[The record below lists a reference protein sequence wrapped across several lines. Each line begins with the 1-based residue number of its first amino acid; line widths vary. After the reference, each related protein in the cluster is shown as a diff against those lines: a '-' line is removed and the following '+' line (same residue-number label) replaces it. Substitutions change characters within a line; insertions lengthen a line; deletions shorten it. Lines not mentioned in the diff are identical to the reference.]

1 MYTICLFSPFD
12 KIMLD
17 TNHSFKNRKLSSA
30 RERKQAGKKERK
42 EKEEKQQKKDK
53 QTLLASCNLRYKRT
67 SVGKDL
73 KTIF

>member
-1 MYTICLFSPFD
+1 
-12 KIMLD
+12 MLD

-42 EKEEKQQKKDK
+42 ETEEKQQKKDK
-53 QTLLASCNLRYKRT
+53 QTLLVSCNLRYKRT